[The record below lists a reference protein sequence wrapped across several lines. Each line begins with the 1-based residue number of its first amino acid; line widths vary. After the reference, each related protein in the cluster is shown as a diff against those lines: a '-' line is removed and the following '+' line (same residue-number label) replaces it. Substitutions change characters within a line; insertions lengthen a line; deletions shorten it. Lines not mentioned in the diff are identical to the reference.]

1 MNRNSRSDG
10 LPALPLYRSV
20 PHLPLP
26 KENVPLKQHDNP
38 VIKKKSSLGAF
49 KFKNFFQIKPK
60 DSSERPQS
68 TLQSSRPAPNPQ
80 AVKPDQ
86 AIRRADSYSTLNTQH
101 KSVMAPSRPL
111 PPSAYAA
118 RPRLPLIATSAARI
132 NAYTCP
138 ESNETFS
145 HTSPDT
151 LPYMSG
157 AGDGWNTPFPA
168 KPDMGTRQM
177 ESTGFPFPPTQM
189 PRSYAMERLAA
200 PSDVGRHERAP
211 SAAFEYQ
218 EFETS
223 LRNSGRL
230 SSILGGGDSVKG
242 SDKEN
247 DSGHNAG
254 TSPYSLKSRVD
265 KVSSMD
271 KHPNAKRGSGLVRSM
286 QSLEQLRRSPL
297 IETPK
302 PLSIGRNYPRN
313 RPLAMTDSGNR
324 DTLAPVSY
332 GKRDAKAQEIN
343 LSSGTRS
350 RGTLRREPIHW
361 ESDEEPR
368 RNPQD
373 TGMDSFGD
381 AGSEVQDLAW

>member
-1 MNRNSRSDG
+1 
-10 LPALPLYRSV
+10 
-20 PHLPLP
+20 LPLP
-26 KENVPLKQHDNP
+26 KENVPLKQHHNP

-60 DSSERPQS
+60 EASERPQS
-68 TLQSSRPAPNPQ
+68 TLQSFRPTPNQQ
-80 AVKPDQ
+80 AVKLDQ
-86 AIRRADSYSTLNTQH
+86 AIRRADSYSTFDTQYQ
-101 KSVMAPSRPL
+101 SAMAPSRPL
-111 PPSAYAA
+111 PPSSYAA

-145 HTSPDT
+145 HTSTDT

-157 AGDGWNTPFPA
+157 AGDGWNTPFRA

-177 ESTGFPFPPTQM
+177 ESTGFPFPHTQM
-189 PRSYAMERLAA
+189 PRSHAMECLAA
-200 PSDVGRHERAP
+200 TSDVGRHERAP

-247 DSGHNAG
+247 DIGHNAA
-254 TSPYSLKSRVD
+254 TSPYGTKSRSD
-265 KVSSMD
+265 KVGSMD
-271 KHPNAKRGSGLVRSM
+271 KHPNAKRGSGLLRSM

-313 RPLAMTDSGNR
+313 RSLAITDSSNR
-324 DTLAPVSY
+324 DTLAAVSY
-332 GKRDAKAQEIN
+332 GKRGAGAQEIN
-343 LSSGTRS
+343 LSNGTRS
-350 RGTLRREPIHW
+350 RGMLGREPTHW
-361 ESDEEPR
+361 ESDEETR